1 MTLRTYPRFALLAAA
16 FCLSSW
22 RLAPNIVADDV
33 TNAVDAFDRDLG
45 LERIGPDIV
54 NTQPQSPAAETSDSA
69 VNPKKHENHRKSPVS
84 HAPLS
89 ADSLSFLS
97 NQRVTDSLRGFMIA
111 KVTQNDMAAIPATE
125 KRFANDALLHRFDR
139 MFSPYGFSSQN
150 LGDTMTGYLIAS
162 WEIINNADASRNVEG
177 IRRVREAVRD
187 KLKQKGKVAALSD
200 VEKQRYSEIVKY
212 ITILSVDQ
220 MAELKLKHNTGG
232 QRQLQEL
239 LAKPALKVGIDLRRL
254 RLTDQGF
261 VK

>member
-1 MTLRTYPRFALLAAA
+1 M
-16 FCLSSW
+16 
-22 RLAPNIVADDV
+22 LAPNIVADDV

-54 NTQPQSPAAETSDSA
+54 NTQPQSSAADVPDSA
-69 VNPKKHENHRKSPVS
+69 PSQKKNENHRKSPTS
-84 HAPLS
+84 HAALS
-89 ADSLSFLS
+89 ADSLTFHS

-125 KRFANDALLHRFDR
+125 KRFANDALLRRFDR
-139 MFSPYGFSSQN
+139 MFSQYGFSSQN

-162 WEIINNADASRNVEG
+162 WEIINNADASGNVEG
-177 IRRVREAVRD
+177 IRHVREAVRD

-200 VEKQRYSEIVKY
+200 VEKQRYSEIVRY

-239 LAKPALKVGIDLRRL
+239 LAKPALKVGLDLRRL